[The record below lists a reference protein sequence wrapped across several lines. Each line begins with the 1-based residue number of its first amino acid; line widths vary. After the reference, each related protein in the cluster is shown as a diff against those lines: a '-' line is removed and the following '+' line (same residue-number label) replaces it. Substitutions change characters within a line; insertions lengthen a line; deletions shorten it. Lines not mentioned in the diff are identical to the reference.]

1 MQLIAV
7 ILYVAIIFAIGV
19 STYRRNLSST
29 EYILGGRQMNFYLT
43 AMAAHASDMS
53 SWLFL
58 AYPATIY
65 TMGLS
70 GVWTA
75 IGLTLFMYLNWQFVA
90 PKIRVETEKYGSM
103 TFSSFFESRLSDTSG
118 WIRILTALMLLIF
131 YTIYI
136 SAGLMGLGIL
146 TQSLF
151 GIEYWLGVTI
161 GVCIVIPYLFIA
173 GYITLAYTDLFQG
186 IFLLIAIVMVPL
198 AVFGNFSEIT
208 TAAAMHN
215 ISMDI
220 LPKGGWIGAL
230 FVMLSWGL
238 GYFGQPHIVT
248 KFMGISDP
256 KEIHKA
262 KYVGMSWQIIALGC
276 STLFGLLAIP
286 FFKHGIGDPQ
296 LIFVRMT
303 EQTFSP
309 FISAFI
315 LCAILGATITVT
327 DSQILVVASSLAED
341 FYKRIFRKGAGSREI
356 LVVTRVCVFIV
367 AVAAYCI
374 SLRRTDTIFE
384 LVSYAWFGLGSA
396 FGPLLIFSLY
406 WKKVTKQGAWAGIVV
421 GGVIAGVWPL
431 TQSAIPTLV
440 PGFFLSCLAIWI
452 ISQLTQ
458 PKEAFHEE

>member
-7 ILYVAIIFAIGV
+7 ILYIAILLTIGAL
-19 STYRRNLSST
+19 TYRRNISSS

-58 AYPATIY
+58 AYPATLY

-90 PKIRVETEKYGSM
+90 PKIRTETEKYGSM
-103 TFSSFFESRLSDTSG
+103 TYSSFFESRLSDTGG

-136 SAGLMGLGIL
+136 SAGFMSLGIL

-151 GIEYWLGVTI
+151 GIEYWIGVTI

-173 GYITLAYTDLFQG
+173 GYITLAWTDLFQG
-186 IFLLIAIVMVPL
+186 IFLLIVIVLVPL
-198 AVFGNFSEIT
+198 FALDHASSIS
-208 TAAAMHN
+208 AAAATQH
-215 ISMDI
+215 ISMDF
-220 LPKGGWIGAL
+220 LPTGGWLGAL

-256 KEIHKA
+256 KEIPKA
-262 KYVGMSWQIIALGC
+262 KYIGMSWQIIALGF
-276 STLFGLLAIP
+276 STLIGLIAIP
-286 FFKHGIGDPQ
+286 FFQHGISDPQ
-296 LIFVRMT
+296 LVFVRIT

-309 FISAFI
+309 FIAAFI

-341 FYKRIFRKGAGSREI
+341 FYKRVFRKGAESREI
-356 LVVTRVCVFIV
+356 LTITRISVFLV
-367 AVAAYCI
+367 AAIAYCI
-374 SLRRTDTIFE
+374 SLRRTDTIFQ

-396 FGPLLIFSLY
+396 FGPLLILSLY
-406 WKKVTKQGAWAGIVV
+406 WEKTTKQGAWAGIVV
-421 GGVIAGVWPL
+421 GGGVAAIWPL
-431 TQSAIPTLV
+431 TQSTIPTLV
-440 PGFFLSCLAIWI
+440 PGFFLSVLAIWI
-452 ISQLTQ
+452 ISLVTQ
-458 PKEAFHEE
+458 PKETFHEE